1 MYDILLKDGLV
12 VDPGNKICS
21 RLNVGI
27 NGSRIACI
35 TAKAIEGKKVYDCQG
50 LVVTPGFVDVHAHED
65 LLNEEGALQPVI
77 TRRLLRM
84 GVTTFIGGQ
93 CGVGPRDEE
102 EYSRQYDRQGQP
114 VNCALLTG
122 HGELRELVGATDKYA
137 GVSDEQLR
145 KMGQELKKR
154 LVAGSHGLSFG
165 IRYIP
170 GIDMREMLALG
181 RIVRSFGGILAAHVR
196 EDCEP
201 SIAAMEE
208 FIEVGRQTGARLQVS
223 HIGSM
228 SGYGQME
235 QVLALLDGAAA
246 EGPDI
251 LIDCY
256 PYDAF
261 STYIGATTYDGDF
274 LSRYGGDIRKIEMTD
289 GEFKGPIPSMEV
301 FQKIREEHPDYLTIG
316 HVMLPEEV
324 EMALLHPRV
333 VLGSDGILLKGAGHP
348 RAAGA
353 FARFLRLYVREKKAL
368 SLYDAI
374 AKMTWTGASRFGLR
388 KGCLSPGWDAD
399 IAVFDLAQVRDKATF
414 AEPDLLAEGFRYV
427 LIGGQLAVEDDEIVN
442 PYLGRFIKKV
452 Y

>member
-1 MYDILLKDGLV
+1 MYDIVLKNGLV

-21 RLNVGI
+21 RLNVGV
-27 NGSRIACI
+27 NGSRIACV
-35 TAKAIEGKKVYDCQG
+35 TDKGIEGKKVYDCNG
-50 LVVTPGFVDVHAHED
+50 LVVAPGFVDVHAHED
-65 LLNEEGALQPVI
+65 LLDEDGCLQPVI

-93 CGVGPRDEE
+93 CGLGPRDEG
-102 EYSRQYDRQGQP
+102 EYCRQYNRQGQP

-122 HGELRELVGATDKYA
+122 HEELRELAGAGDKYA
-137 GVSDEQLR
+137 PVSDEQLQA
-145 KMGQELKKR
+145 MGGELKKR
-154 LVAGSHGLSFG
+154 LAAGSFGLSFG

-170 GIDMREMLALG
+170 GIDLREMLALG
-181 RIVRSFGGILAAHVR
+181 RIVRSFDGILAAHVR
-196 EDCEP
+196 EDCEA

-208 FIEVGRQTGARLQVS
+208 FVEVGRQTGARLQVS

-235 QVLALLDGAAA
+235 RVLTLLDGAAA
-246 EGPDI
+246 EDLDI

-261 STYIGATTYDGDF
+261 STSIGATTYDGDF
-274 LSRYGGDIRKIEMTD
+274 LARYGDDIRKIEITD

-301 FQKIREEHPDYLTIG
+301 FQKIRKEHPEYLTVG

-324 EMALLHPRV
+324 DMALLHPRV
-333 VLGSDGILLKGAGHP
+333 VLGSDGILLNGAGHP

-368 SLYDAI
+368 SLYEAI
-374 AKMTWTGASRFGLR
+374 AKMTWTGASRFGLS

-399 IAVFDLAQVRDKATF
+399 IVVFDLAKVEDKATF
-414 AEPDLLAEGFRYV
+414 AEPGLLAQGFRYIW
-427 LIGGQLAVEDDEIVN
+427 IGGELAVENDEIVN
-442 PYLGRFIKKV
+442 PCLGRFIKKV